1 MEERN
6 LKRKEHRKNITKIT
20 DQGDIIKVI
29 EKVGVKQ
36 RITTTLL
43 QADRGDT
50 KSKPIVKSI
59 GKETVNND
67 IKRNKT
73 VSNAIFQSNKG
84 SLQLKKLKTRE
95 NFTIDDIKTV
105 NGTKDNAILMDAD
118 IKPFLKDKNELRIEK
133 NDSIKI
139 DVKNNDGKKRIDIE
153 TKKVLNADER
163 KKIREKYTIRSK
175 ANRVVSLEM
184 PNLLQNEE
192 SSRKIC
198 DEEEHR
204 KLADSKSEGTKT
216 VKDSDNK
223 KSKRRP
229 VITTIRSKNDA
240 KVYKTVTFTDFKAEQ
255 RDAKALQIKIP
266 TENLDKRKD
275 KVQPVANDVQKE
287 VDKTTE
293 SSHNSSNP
301 FRNGESPPTEVA
313 KWAPNCLNKHTKPY
327 YEAWVDTTL
336 AAITKFSEKDKMFLE
351 KQNLIES
358 FRRMLERPDS
368 PDLVYNHMD
377 EKYLGKIKIR
387 QK

>member
-1 MEERN
+1 
-6 LKRKEHRKNITKIT
+6 
-20 DQGDIIKVI
+20 
-29 EKVGVKQ
+29 
-36 RITTTLL
+36 
-43 QADRGDT
+43 
-50 KSKPIVKSI
+50 
-59 GKETVNND
+59 
-67 IKRNKT
+67 
-73 VSNAIFQSNKG
+73 
-84 SLQLKKLKTRE
+84 
-95 NFTIDDIKTV
+95 
-105 NGTKDNAILMDAD
+105 MDAD
-118 IKPFLKDKNELRIEK
+118 IKPFLKNKNELRIEK

-139 DVKNNDGKKRIDIE
+139 DVKNNDGKKRIDTE

-163 KKIREKYTIRSK
+163 KKIRERYTIRNK

-184 PNLLQNEE
+184 PNLLQNDE
-192 SSRKIC
+192 SSKKIC
-198 DEEEHR
+198 DEDEHR

-216 VKDSDNK
+216 VKDSENK

-266 TENLDKRKD
+266 TENPLIRKE
-275 KVQPVANDVQKE
+275 KTTPVVNDVVVKE
-287 VDKTTE
+287 IDKTTE
-293 SSHNSSNP
+293 SSHYSSSKSRKKRIAHKTKRANIPSPDP
-301 FRNGESPPTEVA
+301 FRKGESPPTEVA